1 MLPGNNKAIGEPNKN
16 QQFQLNGRVVIH
28 NIPEENT
35 RDFGNMIK
43 ILIQSK
49 LILNEKMA
57 GRGSKK
63 RKKTISRQQT

>member
-1 MLPGNNKAIGEPNKN
+1 MLLTIQSQKKTKMPGNNKTIGEPNKN

-43 ILIQSK
+43 IFSKSK
-49 LILNEKMA
+49 LTKI
-57 GRGSKK
+57 
-63 RKKTISRQQT
+63 